1 MRRVTRGAT
10 RAWKRPPG
18 PTLPNLWIRSSN
30 QYGAPCGLSGD
41 ASWKSRVT
49 ALDGDAKVAGFTTTL
64 SVVGV
69 TGLALPVLVG
79 LLSKLPSA
87 SGARSKRSSR
97 YLTSSGTRALAG
109 LQGMAIESNRFF
121 GDEPPVRPALK
132 MFASMSLPDFQ
143 YVLNRQTAGGRSKT
157 LTQFWRR
164 GQLGA
169 TAWRFDE
176 FTENHTL
183 GFPCRISADLLIIKL
198 LVSCPILSTV
208 ACA

>member
-143 YVLNRQTAGGRSKT
+143 YVLNRQTAGARSKT
-157 LTQFWRR
+157 LHSF
-164 GQLGA
+164 GGA
-169 TAWRFDE
+169 GNSAQPPGVSTNSQRI
-176 FTENHTL
+176 TL
-183 GFPCRISADLLIIKL
+183 GFPCRKSADILIIKL